1 MGSVILTVTFRM
13 VEAFQYHEYLA
24 IMDIGRIIETRMLF
38 RNINPSISVAPES
51 GIKIAPGR
59 LRASLKTRG

>member
-1 MGSVILTVTFRM
+1 M
-13 VEAFQYHEYLA
+13 VEAFQYLEYLV
-24 IMDIGRIIETRMLF
+24 IMDIGRIIETRKLF

-51 GIKIAPGR
+51 GIRIAPGR